1 MHYNVKHQTPNTKHQ
16 TCPTYNL
23 TLVKLSTHGLLSHYN
38 LFFQQIR
45 QAFSKFLNLACL
57 SRPMVLVL
65 TMVVLQSISF
75 SNYALTTTT
84 TNIIQG
90 SAPYLTFDGGRTR
103 VTNTEALLWIS
114 LSDGRTFTPTTNN
127 SRNHPIILPVAGQS
141 FKDIGML
148 VPTNTYT
155 NSIEL
160 SSLIGKPYNYWGDDD
175 GDGQGVYY
183 GVTVTG
189 NLKLTI
195 VDKDDNRVA
204 RNEVLTICKA
214 PYKLTLSSDSGRLK
228 TLYGVPNESRF
239 SASNATYYINP
250 KAAPVI
256 CFARPDLWGIGSNL
270 SDAIYQGRN
279 GFLPQSVTPSSYGLN
294 FPTTGANNLYFDL
307 DIGGSN
313 QALSWA
319 TVSHGGI
326 TATMTD
332 STNTSVKVTL
342 TGPAVTDPNQWYS
355 DNPSRIARPSLP
367 QVFELVGR
375 DSRGNAVVKYGF
387 ELKQWFV
394 NSGNN
399 EKNHSS
405 VESWCNN
412 IGYHLPNIR
421 DLTNGSCRGL
431 NSEDACNGV
440 VEATPSSPDP
450 WFRRHIGGGLFS
462 EWGMVEDYVG
472 ANFPGLG
479 SGAGGT
485 WTFKYWTQD
494 IVISTQRFFYVNTRY
509 GSFSPDTWNYSTRGG
524 GLCVYP

>member
-1 MHYNVKHQTPNTKHQ
+1 
-16 TCPTYNL
+16 
-23 TLVKLSTHGLLSHYN
+23 
-38 LFFQQIR
+38 
-45 QAFSKFLNLACL
+45 
-57 SRPMVLVL
+57 MVLVL
-65 TMVVLQSISF
+65 TVVVLQSISF
-75 SNYALTTTT
+75 SNYALTTKT
-84 TNIIQG
+84 TNIIHG
-90 SAPYLTFDGGRTR
+90 SAPYLTFDGGLTR
-103 VTNTEALLWIS
+103 VTNTEALLRIS
-114 LSDGRTFTPTTNN
+114 LSDGRTFTPKTAN
-127 SRNHPIILPVAGQS
+127 SSDNPIVLPVAGQS
-141 FKDIGML
+141 FADIGML
-148 VPTNTYT
+148 MPTDTD
-155 NSIEL
+155 SIAL
-160 SSLIGKPYNYWGDDD
+160 SSLIGTPYNYWGDDD
-175 GDGQGVYY
+175 GDGQGVN
-183 GVTVTG
+183 GVTATG
-189 NLKLTI
+189 SLNLSI
-195 VDKDDNRVA
+195 VDKFNNPVA

-214 PYKLTLSSDSGRLK
+214 PYRLTLSNGEGRL
-228 TLYGVPNESRF
+228 TTRYGVPNESRF

-375 DSRGNAVVKYGF
+375 DSSGNAVVKYGF

-412 IGYHLPNIR
+412 IGYHLPNVR
-421 DLTNGSCRGL
+421 DLTNGSCRIL
-431 NSEDACNGV
+431 NSEDDCNGL

-524 GLCVYP
+524 GACVYP